1 MKSYRQLQRRSR
13 SGGWK
18 RKPQHVHD
26 LELTPTYPALIFNEY
41 LEICIDRY
49 YISIFRY
56 LEIVIQFGFITIFA
70 CAFPLAPLL
79 ALLNNILEI
88 RYEEVLHL
96 GQQPRLIYLSYVYHQ
111 PIIEYWAKSH
121 QSQNYR

>member
-1 MKSYRQLQRRSR
+1 MKSYRQLYRRSR

-41 LEICIDRY
+41 LEIYIDIY
-49 YISIFRY
+49 YIDISRY

-88 RYEEVLHL
+88 RYQEKVALNFKTPFTLHYYTL
-96 GQQPRLIYLSYVYHQ
+96 FLSFS
-111 PIIEYWAKSH
+111 IFFLTL
-121 QSQNYR
+121 